1 MFIGDKA
8 TILCGFDGA
17 NPRIIPE
24 SRLKSWTPP
33 PKTLPRSPGNEREWI
48 DACKGGPP
56 GSSSFEY
63 ASRLT
68 EMVLLGNVAVRA
80 GLHQAENGHPVMLN
94 WDPAAMRVTNLPEA
108 NQYLR
113 NEYRKGW
120 EL

>member
-48 DACKGGPP
+48 DACKGENVVCGAN
-56 GSSSFEY
+56 FEY
-63 ASRLT
+63 SAKIT
-68 EMVLLGNVAVRA
+68 ETILLGNVAQRV
-80 GLHQAENGHPVMLN
+80 GKQVK
-94 WDPAAMRVTNLPEA
+94 WDCANLTVVDSAAAQTFIRP
-108 NQYLR
+108 
-113 NEYRKGW
+113 EYRGDWKW
-120 EL
+120 